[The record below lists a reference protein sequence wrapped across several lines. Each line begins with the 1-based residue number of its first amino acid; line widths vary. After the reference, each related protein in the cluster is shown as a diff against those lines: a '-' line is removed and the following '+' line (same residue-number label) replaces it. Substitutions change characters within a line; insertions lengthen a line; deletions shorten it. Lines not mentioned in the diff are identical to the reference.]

1 MDFHLSVMQSYVLK
15 LKCYYN
21 SRMVGL
27 VQLLLKS
34 NASNSLIE
42 DYAACLLEA
51 RSEES
56 QNVENNNNNNNN
68 DDPGILI
75 LQLLI
80 DNISRPAPN
89 ITNLLLKFDLD
100 TPVERTIL
108 QPKFY
113 YSCMKVILDI
123 LEKLLKPDVNALLHE
138 FSFQESNPGHSAQV
152 WSNNTTLGS
161 ESGVNA
167 IFTNG
172 TFIFAGMT
180 LGTRIALLEGL
191 SPRVFVVYRS
201 AFATIV
207 LAPLAYLSSSITLY
221 QNLYFEGLY
230 LASSSVASAIS
241 NLLPAITFVIAAF
254 VGMERVNIR
263 SLRSI
268 AKIVG
273 TIICVTGAVSIAL
286 LKGPKLLNAENLPS
300 KSFIGLSLESD
311 ENWLLGCLFLLG
323 SIVAWSIFLILQ
335 VPAYESHPNYISLS
349 AWLCFMATLQSAVV
363 TLFIEQDLNAWKI
376 TSILEL
382 GCSLYAGIMGSA
394 VTFCLQAWCISRRGP
409 LFYAMFI
416 PVFTII
422 CTVLAALLLHEEIY
436 IGSLIGAIGVI
447 IGLSIV
453 LWGKAKDIV
462 DVKEKTDSKSMIN
475 EIEEVKFLIN
485 ESYEKEHSKS
495 DLKEPLLPC

>member
-1 MDFHLSVMQSYVLK
+1 MEYYLPIMVMLF
-15 LKCYYN
+15 
-21 SRMVGL
+21 
-27 VQLLLKS
+27 
-34 NASNSLIE
+34 
-42 DYAACLLEA
+42 
-51 RSEES
+51 
-56 QNVENNNNNNNN
+56 
-68 DDPGILI
+68 
-75 LQLLI
+75 LQ
-80 DNISRPAPN
+80 
-89 ITNLLLKFDLD
+89 
-100 TPVERTIL
+100 
-108 QPKFY
+108 
-113 YSCMKVILDI
+113 
-123 LEKLLKPDVNALLHE
+123 
-138 FSFQESNPGHSAQV
+138 
-152 WSNNTTLGS
+152 
-161 ESGVNA
+161 
-167 IFTNG
+167 
-172 TFIFAGMT
+172 FIFAGMT

-207 LAPLAYLSSSITLY
+207 LAPLAYLSSRRNSCSCSLNLRSFCLIFIASLIGITLY